1 MTKDEELELRKAFI
15 FENFKKLLYFVNCCA
30 GEGLQLG
37 KVCADE
43 LLYRDILAEVSED
56 VLETIEKREHLGKI
70 PEFMK
75 QALTGREQ
83 ELIRLRYGL
92 FGEEVHTQKEVG
104 ALFGISRSYVSR
116 MEKKALKKLRQ
127 CYEAQ

>member
-1 MTKDEELELRKAFI
+1 MVFLVWLSVPVPNGKRRKFNDIARGTERNWKKDAWLDLATRRSFDRMSERRLLKGLKMTKDEENELRKAFT

-56 VLETIEKREHLGKI
+56 VLETIEKETNTFLGI
-70 PEFMK
+70 DDN
-75 QALTGREQ
+75 
-83 ELIRLRYGL
+83 
-92 FGEEVHTQKEVG
+92 
-104 ALFGISRSYVSR
+104 
-116 MEKKALKKLRQ
+116 
-127 CYEAQ
+127 

>member
-1 MTKDEELELRKAFI
+1 MTKDEENDLRKSFT

-56 VLETIEKREHLGKI
+56 VLETIEKEGNQFLEI
-70 PEFMK
+70 
-75 QALTGREQ
+75 
-83 ELIRLRYGL
+83 
-92 FGEEVHTQKEVG
+92 EEE
-104 ALFGISRSYVSR
+104 
-116 MEKKALKKLRQ
+116 E
-127 CYEAQ
+127 E

>member
-1 MTKDEELELRKAFI
+1 MTKDEEKELRKAFT

-56 VLETIEKREHLGKI
+56 VLETIEKETNEFLG
-70 PEFMK
+70 FDND
-75 QALTGREQ
+75 
-83 ELIRLRYGL
+83 
-92 FGEEVHTQKEVG
+92 
-104 ALFGISRSYVSR
+104 
-116 MEKKALKKLRQ
+116 
-127 CYEAQ
+127 

>member
-1 MTKDEELELRKAFI
+1 MKKDEENDLRKAFT

-56 VLETIEKREHLGKI
+56 VCETIEKEANQFLGI
-70 PEFMK
+70 ED
-75 QALTGREQ
+75 
-83 ELIRLRYGL
+83 I
-92 FGEEVHTQKEVG
+92 
-104 ALFGISRSYVSR
+104 
-116 MEKKALKKLRQ
+116 
-127 CYEAQ
+127 

>member
-1 MTKDEELELRKAFI
+1 MTKDEEYDLRKAFT

-56 VLETIEKREHLGKI
+56 VCETIEKEGHQFLEI
-70 PEFMK
+70 
-75 QALTGREQ
+75 
-83 ELIRLRYGL
+83 
-92 FGEEVHTQKEVG
+92 EEE
-104 ALFGISRSYVSR
+104 
-116 MEKKALKKLRQ
+116 E
-127 CYEAQ
+127 E

>member
-1 MTKDEELELRKAFI
+1 MTKDEELELRKAFS

-56 VLETIEKREHLGKI
+56 VLVTIEKETNTFLGI
-70 PEFMK
+70 DDN
-75 QALTGREQ
+75 
-83 ELIRLRYGL
+83 
-92 FGEEVHTQKEVG
+92 
-104 ALFGISRSYVSR
+104 
-116 MEKKALKKLRQ
+116 
-127 CYEAQ
+127 